1 MVKLSDEQQLF
12 VEKAL
17 AGKNILVDAC
27 IGSGKT
33 TSIQELCNRFPSSKN
48 ILYLTYNR
56 LLKLDAKDKIKNYNT
71 LVQNYHGFAAYVL
84 YKNDMRVSS
93 QADLIQSFLRMKPVI
108 EHYDVMIIDE
118 YQDIEQELGE
128 MLDYIKLHN
137 PQIQI
142 IAVGDMQ
149 QKIYDKT
156 TLNVPE
162 FIHRFMDENYEQ
174 INFTKCFRL
183 SAEHA
188 AMLGRVWQ
196 KNIVGVN
203 TDCVVE
209 EMSLGKVVNFLKDQD
224 PKDILCLGA
233 RTNGNMSKVLNRLE
247 AKYPQKFNKQTVYA
261 SIQDTDSVGGK
272 VAPKSTSAVFTTYDS
287 SKGMERPICVVFD
300 FTEAY
305 WRTRLRIPQ
314 QSYEILRNIF
324 CVAASRGKQRII
336 FAKGDDD
343 SLSEETLSK
352 NEKPNENFRPVNISE
367 MFDFKY
373 KEDVEE
379 CFRLIERKEISQYD
393 IREINIKSS
402 DGMIDLSPCIGE
414 YQEFAFFKNYSIDDV
429 LKEAFSLAD
438 AAHLYTEELQQKS
451 PEEKILALT
460 AFETKQDRYK
470 NQVIVPYVQP
480 AEKEALRKRL
490 GEHFSPDEEQI
501 QVPCEMAFARKPHG
515 QRTLTAI
522 GKADVVLRDTVW
534 ELKFVSELSH
544 THFLQCA
551 MYMIALNLPK
561 GILWNVKNN
570 QMFEIQIPDRKKLL
584 DAVARTITKHAYD
597 KYYEPSDVDDDSKIF
612 TMKNKKALYR
622 QFDED
627 IKESSKKSKKKDGIT
642 EKKTLFEMHDQ
653 SPYFAV
659 IDTEITLSGEVM
671 AIGIAVAQKSDFT
684 LVRQGYVMVTP
695 ACNKAAMFSSSLE
708 YEGEKLPGYGY
719 CYGKCTEERT
729 VDAVKEFLGQMQINT
744 IFAFNMSSDR
754 KALPFLQ
761 DKNWCDIMDIALYKQ
776 YNKHIP
782 SSEKTFSTGRIK
794 RNGSVKGIMKMLSG
808 DKEYEET
815 HNALQD
821 AMDELKIMQLLGRPA
836 EQYFVANNELE
847 V

>member
-12 VEKAL
+12 IEKAL
-17 AGKNILVDAC
+17 DGNNILVDAC

-33 TSIQELCNRFPSSKN
+33 TSIQELCNRFPTSKN

-56 LLKLDAKDKIKNYNT
+56 LLKLDAKDKIKNCNT
-71 LVQNYHGFAAYVL
+71 LVQNYHGFAAYML
-84 YKNDMRVSS
+84 HKNRMDVSNRS
-93 QADLIQSFLRMKPVI
+93 DLIQTFLRKKPI
-108 EHYDVMIIDE
+108 IDHYDIIIIDE
-118 YQDIEQELGE
+118 YQDIEQELAE
-128 MLDYIKLHN
+128 MLDYIKLNN

-156 TLNVPE
+156 TLNVPK
-162 FIHRFMDENYEQ
+162 FIHKFMGGHYEQ
-174 INFTKCFRL
+174 VNFTKCFRL
-183 SAEHA
+183 SADHA

-203 TDCVVE
+203 KGCTVE
-209 EMSLGKVVNFLKDQD
+209 KMSLGKVVNFLKDQD

-233 RTNGNMSKVLNRLE
+233 RTNGNMSKVLNKLE
-247 AKYPQKFNKQTVYA
+247 ARYPQKFNKQTVYA

-272 VAPKSTSAVFTTYDS
+272 VAPKNTSAIFTTYDS

-300 FTEAY
+300 FTESY
-305 WRTRLRIPQ
+305 WRMRLRVPQ

-336 FAKGDDD
+336 FAMGDEE
-343 SLSEETLSK
+343 SLSEKTLSK
-352 NEKPNENFRPVNISE
+352 NEKPNENFRPINISE

-379 CFRLIERKEISQYD
+379 CFRLINRKEISQWD
-393 IREINIKSS
+393 TKEIKIKSS

-438 AAHLYTEELQQKS
+438 ATHLYTDELQRKS

-460 AFETKQDRYK
+460 AFQTKQDRYK
-470 NQVIVPYVQP
+470 NQVVIPYVQP
-480 AEKEALRKRL
+480 AEKEALKNRL
-490 GEHFSPDEEQI
+490 EEHFSPEEEQI
-501 QVPCEMAFARKPHG
+501 QVPCEIAFARNPYG

-522 GKADVVLRDTVW
+522 GKADAVLNDTVW

-544 THFLQCA
+544 EHFLQCA
-551 MYMIALNLPK
+551 MYMIALDLPK
-561 GILWNVKNN
+561 GILWNVRNN
-570 QMFEIQIPDRKKLL
+570 QMFEIRLPDRKKLL

-597 KYYEPSDVDDDSKIF
+597 RYYEPSDNDDENKIF
-612 TMKNKKALYR
+612 TMKNKKDLYR
-622 QFDED
+622 RLDDD
-627 IKESSKKSKKKDGIT
+627 IKENSKISKKKDTIT
-642 EKKTLFEMHDQ
+642 EKKTLFELHDQ

-671 AIGIAVAQKSDFT
+671 AIGIAIAQKSDFT

-719 CYGKCTEERT
+719 CYGKCTKERT
-729 VDAVKEFLGQMQINT
+729 VDAIKEFLEQHQINT
-744 IFAFNMSSDR
+744 IFAFNMSFDR

-761 DKNWCDIMDIALYKQ
+761 DKNWCDIMDIALYRQ
-776 YNKHIP
+776 YNTYIP
-782 SSEKTFSTGRIK
+782 NSEKTFSTGRLK
-794 RNGSVKGIMKMLSG
+794 KNGSVKGIMRMLSG
-808 DKEYEET
+808 NKEYEET

-821 AMDELKIMQLLGRPA
+821 AMDELKIMQLLGRPV
-836 EQYFVANNELE
+836 EQYFVANREKE
-847 V
+847 E